1 MVILKIIDVILVVV
15 AMKEKEEQSICLY
28 GGSNKGILITII
40 YFKKTNFIVKRD
52 GIGKQN
58 SGSGG
63 GRKVEGNFK
72 IDGDGGNSDTILTII
87 PLLKKKQIS

>member
-15 AMKEKEEQSICLY
+15 AMKEEEQSICLY
-28 GGSNKGILITII
+28 SGSNKGILITII
-40 YFKKTNFIVKRD
+40 YLKKTNFIVKRD

>member
-1 MVILKIIDVILVVV
+1 MAL
-15 AMKEKEEQSICLY
+15 EK
-28 GGSNKGILITII
+28 K
-40 YFKKTNFIVKRD
+40 
-52 GIGKQN
+52 N

-72 IDGDGGNSDTILTII
+72 IDGNGGNSDTILTII